1 VNDRI
6 ERLRAELD
14 EPLLVTSPVNVRYL
28 TGFRS
33 TNAALLVEPERLR
46 LFTDFRYAEKARS
59 LAGLEVVETSRNLL
73 ASIAGKLDGRV
84 AFEADTV
91 TYAGY
96 EALAAGDAELVP
108 RRRAVERLRAI
119 KDDDELD
126 AIRRAAATG
135 DRAFARLAE
144 ERFTGR
150 TERELV
156 WRMEQLLHEEGA
168 ETTAF
173 PVVVAA
179 GPTGASPHAD
189 PGDRVV
195 EPGETVVVDAGA
207 VVDGYCSD
215 CTRTFATGPLDG
227 RLRAAYDVC
236 LDAQLAALEAV
247 RAGVHGRDADRV
259 PRERIDA
266 TEFRELFGH
275 GLGHGVGLVVHEEP
289 AMRPESEDVLAAGN
303 VVSVE
308 PGIYLP
314 GVGGIRIEDLVVVT
328 EDGAEILTP
337 FTKELVTVH

>member
-1 VNDRI
+1 VNGRV
-6 ERLRAELD
+6 ERLRAQLE

-28 TGFRS
+28 SGFRS

-46 LFTDFRYAEKARS
+46 LFTDFRYAEKARA
-59 LAGLEVVETSRNLL
+59 LEGVEVVETSRNLL
-73 ASIAGKLDGRV
+73 ASVAGELEGRV

-96 EALAAGDAELVP
+96 ETLAAGGGELVP
-108 RRRAVERLRAI
+108 RRRSVERLRAV
-119 KDDDELD
+119 KDERELD
-126 AIRRAAATG
+126 AIRRAVAVA
-135 DRAFARLAE
+135 DRAFGRLAE

-150 TERELV
+150 TERDLA
-156 WRMEQLLHEEGA
+156 WRLEQLLHDEGA
-168 ETTAF
+168 EETAF

-195 EPGETVVVDAGA
+195 GTGETVVVDAGA

-215 CTRTFATGPLDG
+215 CTRTFATGRLDG
-227 RLRAAYDVC
+227 RLAAAYDVC

-247 RAGVHGRDADRV
+247 GAGVHGRDADRV

-266 TEFRELFGH
+266 TEFRGRFGH
-275 GLGHGVGLVVHEEP
+275 GLGHGVGLLVHEEP
-289 AMRPESEDVLAAGN
+289 AMRPESEDVLVERN

-314 GVGGIRIEDLVVVT
+314 GEGGIRIEDLVVVR
-328 EDGAEILTP
+328 EGGCEVLTSFP
-337 FTKELVTVH
+337 KELREVD